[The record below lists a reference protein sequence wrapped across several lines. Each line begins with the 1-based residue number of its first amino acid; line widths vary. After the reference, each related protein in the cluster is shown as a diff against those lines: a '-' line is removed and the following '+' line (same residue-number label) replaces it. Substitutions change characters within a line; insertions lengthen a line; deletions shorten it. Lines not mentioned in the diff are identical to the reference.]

1 MAILSA
7 TLLAMGVLRHYV
19 DIWQYKTV
27 RGISFMFVGIDAA
40 GDLVSLLSLGE
51 FSRKLRRSE

>member
-1 MAILSA
+1 MAVLSA
-7 TLLAMGVLRHYV
+7 GLLALGVLRHYV
-19 DIWQYKTV
+19 DIWQHKTV

-51 FSRKLRRSE
+51 LSQL